1 MLLFSEYLR
10 ELMQTK
16 QISVSALAR
25 MSGVERTQLSKTLTG
40 KRVLPYHILDELI
53 YHLKLTPQEEK
64 RFRSYY
70 DAQFEKEGIRR
81 SRELISKLFG
91 NLSCLDFSATAFEET
106 RLLMNLEQ
114 YAGEKSV
121 FMGETNVQFLLRM
134 VFSEE
139 MVRSD
144 ARLELTVPPTDS
156 LLTSALLYRYMDERM
171 TMEISQI
178 ICFDASSAG
187 ADINLYNLECFCR
200 IFPICLLSKQHYHPY
215 YYYDNRIVSRYSD
228 PFPYFMVTHNC
239 VVCLSEDASCAL
251 LLRSSDAISYYQ
263 RYFRSLTARCHSLI
277 QYTGDPLEILSS
289 YQRCTDPDGFY
300 MAMDQPCFGRF
311 YSDEF
316 VLSHIRE
323 GVPAFE
329 QILQAAKERFS
340 LLRSVSHFYT
350 VFSEEGLKRFMEN
363 GTLDDYPVEL
373 VPPFSPEER
382 AWFMQELAAA
392 IRSGDVTGCL
402 FREKIFP
409 DYLAMCT
416 SAEKGIGFF
425 TTSQFP
431 LSDGLCSIW
440 INESNLC
447 RAFHSWMTHLP
458 GSSLTYTARETAD
471 RLEQLALKGN
481 EAK

>member
-10 ELMQTK
+10 ELMQKK
-16 QISVSALAR
+16 QMSVSALAR
-25 MSGVERTQLSKTLTG
+25 LSGVERTQLSKTLTG
-40 KRVLPYHILDELI
+40 KRVLAYHTLDDLI
-53 YHLKLTPQEEK
+53 YHLKLTPEEEK
-64 RFRSYY
+64 QFRSYY

-81 SRELISKLFG
+81 SRELISKLFS
-91 NLSCLDFSATAFEET
+91 NLSCLDFTATAFEET
-106 RLLMNLEQ
+106 RLLMNLDQ
-114 YAGEKSV
+114 YAGERSV
-121 FMGETNVQFLLRM
+121 FIGETNVQFLLRM

-139 MVRSD
+139 MARPD
-144 ARLELTVPPTDS
+144 ARMELTVSPTDAM
-156 LLTSALLYRYMDERM
+156 LTSALIYRYMDERM

-215 YYYDNRIVSRYSD
+215 YYYDNRIISRYSD
-228 PFPYFMVTHNC
+228 PFPYFMVTHSC
-239 VVCLSEDASCAL
+239 VVCLSEDNASAL
-251 LLRSSDAISYYQ
+251 LLRSPDAIAYYQ
-263 RYFRSLTARCHSLI
+263 RYFRTLTGKCHSLI
-277 QYTGDPLEILSS
+277 RYTSDPLEILSS
-289 YQRCTDPDGFY
+289 YQRCTEPDGFY
-300 MAMDQPCFGRF
+300 MVMDQPCFGRF
-311 YSDEF
+311 YSDAF

-323 GVPAFE
+323 GVPKFE

-350 VFSEEGLKRFMEN
+350 VFSEAGLRRFMED

-382 AWFMQELAAA
+382 AWLMQELAAA
-392 IRSGDVTGCL
+392 IRSGDVAGCI

-409 DYLAMCT
+409 DYLAVCT
-416 SAEKGIGFF
+416 SEEKGIGFF

-447 RAFHSWMTHLP
+447 RAFHSWLLHLP
-458 GSSLTYTARETAD
+458 GSSLTRTARETAD
-471 RLEQLALKGN
+471 ILEKLALEVN